1 MYGSARWLYVCV
13 CIRAGPDVA
22 RLEVIC
28 IIVGP
33 ASTRFQPV
41 WRRRFVLFFIAI
53 FEFQESKGGCRPNPW
68 IRVSLDRQ
76 IHTD

>member
-1 MYGSARWLYVCV
+1 VCV

-33 ASTRFQPV
+33 TSTRFQPV

-53 FEFQESKGGCRPNPW
+53 FESREGGPGQTLG
-68 IRVSLDRQ
+68 SGF
-76 IHTD
+76 H